1 MNVLIA
7 GYARTPYTKI
17 SGPLAS
23 LTAVQLGAVA
33 VKQAL
38 INAGVD
44 ALAVEHVI
52 GGQVIQAGSGQNPAR
67 QTAVASGIG
76 NGVPAITINS
86 VCLSGADAVIQG
98 SQLIEL
104 GLAHVVVVVGQESM
118 SNSPHAMLS
127 SRSGKKFGPIT
138 MIDTLEIDGL
148 TDAFSGESMGLAT
161 QKVTDAAGITREQ
174 QDKVAF
180 NSHLRASASREWV
193 GGEIAPV
200 TISSRSGETLVS
212 DDDGIRGETTLESL
226 SALRSAFTKDGT
238 ITAGNSSPLTDGA
251 AALVLVSQD
260 FAAQNGLKPL
270 GRIAGY
276 AKVAGP
282 DYSLNLQPSKAIQAA
297 LKRAGK
303 TVADLDQV
311 EINEAFAAVGVAST
325 EALGISPD
333 RVNIDGG
340 AIALGHPIGSS
351 GTRIVGHL
359 ARNLQRE
366 GSGALGAIG
375 ICGGGGQGVAILVEA
390 L

>member
-33 VKQAL
+33 VKQAM

-52 GGQVIQAGSGQNPAR
+52 GGQVIQTGCGQNPAR

-104 GLAHVVVVVGQESM
+104 GLAQVVVVVGQESM

-127 SRSGKKFGPIT
+127 SRSGKKYGQIT

-148 TDAFSGESMGLAT
+148 TDAFSGDSMGLAT
-161 QKVTDAAGITREQ
+161 QKVTDAAGITRER
-174 QDKVAF
+174 QDQVAV
-180 NSHLRASASREWV
+180 NSHLRATASREWV
-193 GGEIAPV
+193 NGEIAPV
-200 TISSRSGETLVS
+200 TISSRSGETVVS